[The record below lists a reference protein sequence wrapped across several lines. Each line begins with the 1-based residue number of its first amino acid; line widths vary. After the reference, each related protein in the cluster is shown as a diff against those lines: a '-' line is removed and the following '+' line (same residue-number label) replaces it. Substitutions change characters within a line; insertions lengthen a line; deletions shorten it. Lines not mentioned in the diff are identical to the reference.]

1 MSKSGIDEY
10 KCIASYQ
17 MCDPK
22 NKKLYHDSKLSIKE
36 FEIYDKAYDV
46 LEKEIN
52 SDRLRLAMKNSQR
65 NRYTELLEMSS
76 EELYETLNDDTYD
89 EEFT

>member
-1 MSKSGIDEY
+1 
-10 KCIASYQ
+10 
-17 MCDPK
+17 MC
-22 NKKLYHDSKLSIKE
+22 
-36 FEIYDKAYDV
+36 KAYDI

-76 EELYETLNDDTYD
+76 EELYKTLNDDTYD